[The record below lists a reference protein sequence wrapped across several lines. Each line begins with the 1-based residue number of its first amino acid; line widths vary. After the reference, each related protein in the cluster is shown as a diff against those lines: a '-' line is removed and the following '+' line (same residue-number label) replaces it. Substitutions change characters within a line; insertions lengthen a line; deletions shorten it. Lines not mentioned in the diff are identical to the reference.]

1 MLSVCARTWLVIA
14 GLAVAALPAVAA
26 PTKEESRIIAA
37 TAILDQWQQMPDL
50 SIPDRLL
57 ERAQG
62 IAIFPSVIKGAVI
75 FGGRLGRGVVMVRD
89 AKGDWSNPA
98 FLTLAGGNVGF
109 QFGVEA
115 ADVILVFTTRRGI
128 EGLSGGKVTIGVD
141 LAGAIGPVG
150 RHMSGAT
157 DLGFS
162 AEVYSYSRAQG
173 LFAGV
178 AVDGTSMSVDHG
190 ANSRYYGQDGLLA
203 SEIFAGK
210 ARPPAS
216 ATALVGAVDRLVRGG
231 MPPTQTP
238 AATPAA
244 GTPRDAAN
252 GGAPPNPR
260 PDDKGLESG
269 GATTF
274 PLDPPR

>member
-1 MLSVCARTWLVIA
+1 MQSIRARAWLVVA
-14 GLAVAALPAVAA
+14 MLVMPPLAAIAA

-50 SIPDRLL
+50 AIPDRLL

-89 AKGDWSNPA
+89 AKGEWSNPA
-98 FLTLAGGNVGF
+98 FLTLAGGNFGF

-115 ADVILVFTTRRGI
+115 ADVIMVFTTRRGI

-141 LAGAIGPVG
+141 LAGAVGPVG

-190 ANSRYYGQDGLLA
+190 ANARFYGQDGLLA

-210 ARPPAS
+210 TRSPAS
-216 ATALVGAVDRLVRGG
+216 ATALVGAVDRLVRSG
-231 MPPTQTP
+231 MPATAASP
-238 AATPAA
+238 AATDAPSNTASR
-244 GTPRDAAN
+244 GTPA
-252 GGAPPNPR
+252 NPR